1 MFIRVFAKD
10 DSRQGQL
17 DISAILAQGFR
28 PRFINGAGQFH
39 AEGDNRLSRI
49 IRRGLAHEETLT
61 EAEELSLIEIL
72 KLIAGGA
79 LQPPDE
85 LAAGSTDFHV
95 TEALITQARD
105 AIAASEAP

>member
-10 DSRQGQL
+10 RSPQGQL
-17 DISAILAQGFR
+17 DITIPLNQGFR
-28 PRFINGAGQFH
+28 PRFVNGSGQFH
-39 AEGDNRLSRI
+39 SESDRRLGSI
-49 IRRGLAHEETLT
+49 IRKGLAHEETL
-61 EAEELSLIEIL
+61 EVAEELSLIEIL
-72 KLIAGGA
+72 KLIASGA

-105 AIAASEAP
+105 AIAAAETP